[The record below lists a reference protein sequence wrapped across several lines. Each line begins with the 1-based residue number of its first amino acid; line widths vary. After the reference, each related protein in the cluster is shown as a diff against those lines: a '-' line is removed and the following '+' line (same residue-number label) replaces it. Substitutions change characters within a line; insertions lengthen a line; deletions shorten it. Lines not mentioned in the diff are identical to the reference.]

1 MANITEKI
9 ERQITALEGK
19 IDALSGNYLTNT
31 WKRQREQQERDRK
44 KEMYH
49 SQIQVLQFLKQK
61 SETDTLTLL
70 EQNLTVAA
78 FYEDMRC
85 FSASKKYC
93 KDNPYCKFQYPKPDD
108 VRTKRLQKAGITDTD
123 ELAAAVECFDTLLQS
138 AVIPPDPNAIRLRD
152 MLYRAK
158 MYQKGDIQ
166 FTPPELAKELV
177 ALAGVRKDSRVL
189 EPEAGIGN
197 IADAAKEVT
206 DHVITTPLAKNGSSV
221 PAPTGFYPTLHPY
234 RLQQVIQ
241 KIKPANIWVCHSGDL
256 FGEWIPTEWI
266 LQVFEAA
273 KQAPWH
279 NYMFLTMNPNRYEEL
294 LETGVL
300 MPTDNFWYGTRLTER
315 GNVFTADG
323 YHTFLCIEPM
333 RLFAERMEI
342 PNVEWILLGG
352 YGKLKRSWIESVM
365 ERKGNI
371 PVFMIGS
378 KLFKDVW
385 RAPLIQE
392 YPPLLYRPAEKTLP
406 HCSECKYCYSVRQ
419 GKRGLWRACRH
430 YKIVRQDKDSGGR
443 HIPGRYAAVSP
454 QWCPKRPETNWR
466 FTKRV

>member
-206 DHVITTPLAKNGSSV
+206 DHVDCIERMTDFCEILKLKKHNVIANDLLTAET
-221 PAPTGFYPTLHPY
+221 APIYDA
-234 RLQQVIQ
+234 V
-241 KIKPANIWVCHSGDL
+241 V
-256 FGEWIPTEWI
+256 
-266 LQVFEAA
+266 
-273 KQAPWH
+273 
-279 NYMFLTMNPNRYEEL
+279 MNPPFSEECEHIKRAFDFLRPGGSLVAVCSSSIQWKSTRKYEQFRDWLSEHTHSIN
-294 LETGVL
+294 ECGAKFEMTGV
-300 MPTDNFWYGTRLTER
+300 
-315 GNVFTADG
+315 
-323 YHTFLCIEPM
+323 HTVVL
-333 RLFAERMEI
+333 
-342 PNVEWILLGG
+342 V
-352 YGKLKRSWIESVM
+352 V
-365 ERKGNI
+365 
-371 PVFMIGS
+371 
-378 KLFKDVW
+378 
-385 RAPLIQE
+385 
-392 YPPLLYRPAEKTLP
+392 
-406 HCSECKYCYSVRQ
+406 
-419 GKRGLWRACRH
+419 
-430 YKIVRQDKDSGGR
+430 DK
-443 HIPGRYAAVSP
+443 AA
-454 QWCPKRPETNWR
+454 
-466 FTKRV
+466 

>member
-85 FSASKKYC
+85 FSATKKYC

-206 DHVITTPLAKNGSSV
+206 DHVDCIERMTDFCEILKLKKHNVIGNDLLTAET
-221 PAPTGFYPTLHPY
+221 APIYDA
-234 RLQQVIQ
+234 V
-241 KIKPANIWVCHSGDL
+241 V
-256 FGEWIPTEWI
+256 
-266 LQVFEAA
+266 
-273 KQAPWH
+273 
-279 NYMFLTMNPNRYEEL
+279 MNPPFSEECEHIKRAFDFVRPGGSLVAVCSSSIQWKSTRKYEQFRDWLSEHTHSID
-294 LETGVL
+294 ECGAKFEMTGV
-300 MPTDNFWYGTRLTER
+300 
-315 GNVFTADG
+315 
-323 YHTFLCIEPM
+323 HTVVL
-333 RLFAERMEI
+333 
-342 PNVEWILLGG
+342 V
-352 YGKLKRSWIESVM
+352 V
-365 ERKGNI
+365 
-371 PVFMIGS
+371 
-378 KLFKDVW
+378 
-385 RAPLIQE
+385 
-392 YPPLLYRPAEKTLP
+392 
-406 HCSECKYCYSVRQ
+406 
-419 GKRGLWRACRH
+419 
-430 YKIVRQDKDSGGR
+430 DK
-443 HIPGRYAAVSP
+443 AA
-454 QWCPKRPETNWR
+454 
-466 FTKRV
+466 

>member
-197 IADAAKEVT
+197 IADVAKEVT
-206 DHVITTPLAKNGSSV
+206 DHVDCIERMTDFCEILKLKKHNVIGNDLLTAET
-221 PAPTGFYPTLHPY
+221 APIYDA
-234 RLQQVIQ
+234 V
-241 KIKPANIWVCHSGDL
+241 V
-256 FGEWIPTEWI
+256 
-266 LQVFEAA
+266 
-273 KQAPWH
+273 
-279 NYMFLTMNPNRYEEL
+279 MNPPFSEECEHIKRAFDFLRPGGSLVAVCSSSIQWKSTRKYEQFRDWLSEHTHSID
-294 LETGVL
+294 ECGAKFEMTGV
-300 MPTDNFWYGTRLTER
+300 
-315 GNVFTADG
+315 
-323 YHTFLCIEPM
+323 HTVVL
-333 RLFAERMEI
+333 
-342 PNVEWILLGG
+342 V
-352 YGKLKRSWIESVM
+352 V
-365 ERKGNI
+365 
-371 PVFMIGS
+371 
-378 KLFKDVW
+378 
-385 RAPLIQE
+385 
-392 YPPLLYRPAEKTLP
+392 
-406 HCSECKYCYSVRQ
+406 
-419 GKRGLWRACRH
+419 
-430 YKIVRQDKDSGGR
+430 DK
-443 HIPGRYAAVSP
+443 A
-454 QWCPKRPETNWR
+454 T
-466 FTKRV
+466 

>member
-138 AVIPPDPNAIRLRD
+138 AVIPPDPNAILLRD

-158 MYQKGDIQ
+158 MYQKADIQ

-206 DHVITTPLAKNGSSV
+206 DHVDCIERMTDFCEILKLKKHNVIGNDLLTAET
-221 PAPTGFYPTLHPY
+221 APIYDA
-234 RLQQVIQ
+234 V
-241 KIKPANIWVCHSGDL
+241 V
-256 FGEWIPTEWI
+256 
-266 LQVFEAA
+266 
-273 KQAPWH
+273 
-279 NYMFLTMNPNRYEEL
+279 MNPPFSEECEHIKRAFDFLRPGGSLVAVCSSSIQWKSTRKYEQFRDWLSEHTHSID
-294 LETGVL
+294 ECGAKFEMTGV
-300 MPTDNFWYGTRLTER
+300 
-315 GNVFTADG
+315 
-323 YHTFLCIEPM
+323 HTVVL
-333 RLFAERMEI
+333 
-342 PNVEWILLGG
+342 V
-352 YGKLKRSWIESVM
+352 V
-365 ERKGNI
+365 
-371 PVFMIGS
+371 
-378 KLFKDVW
+378 
-385 RAPLIQE
+385 
-392 YPPLLYRPAEKTLP
+392 
-406 HCSECKYCYSVRQ
+406 
-419 GKRGLWRACRH
+419 
-430 YKIVRQDKDSGGR
+430 DK
-443 HIPGRYAAVSP
+443 AA
-454 QWCPKRPETNWR
+454 
-466 FTKRV
+466 

>member
-1 MANITEKI
+1 MASITEKI

-206 DHVITTPLAKNGSSV
+206 DHVDCIERMTDFCEILKLKKHNVIGNDLLTAET
-221 PAPTGFYPTLHPY
+221 APIYDA
-234 RLQQVIQ
+234 V
-241 KIKPANIWVCHSGDL
+241 V
-256 FGEWIPTEWI
+256 
-266 LQVFEAA
+266 
-273 KQAPWH
+273 
-279 NYMFLTMNPNRYEEL
+279 MNPPFSEECEHIKRAFDFLRPGGSLVAVCSSSIQWKSTRKYEQFRDWLSEHTHSID
-294 LETGVL
+294 ECGAKFEMTGV
-300 MPTDNFWYGTRLTER
+300 
-315 GNVFTADG
+315 
-323 YHTFLCIEPM
+323 HTVVL
-333 RLFAERMEI
+333 
-342 PNVEWILLGG
+342 V
-352 YGKLKRSWIESVM
+352 V
-365 ERKGNI
+365 
-371 PVFMIGS
+371 
-378 KLFKDVW
+378 
-385 RAPLIQE
+385 
-392 YPPLLYRPAEKTLP
+392 
-406 HCSECKYCYSVRQ
+406 
-419 GKRGLWRACRH
+419 
-430 YKIVRQDKDSGGR
+430 DK
-443 HIPGRYAAVSP
+443 AA
-454 QWCPKRPETNWR
+454 
-466 FTKRV
+466 

>member
-1 MANITEKI
+1 
-9 ERQITALEGK
+9 
-19 IDALSGNYLTNT
+19 
-31 WKRQREQQERDRK
+31 
-44 KEMYH
+44 MYH

-206 DHVITTPLAKNGSSV
+206 DHVDCIERMTDFCEILKLKKHNVIGNDLLTAET
-221 PAPTGFYPTLHPY
+221 APIYDA
-234 RLQQVIQ
+234 V
-241 KIKPANIWVCHSGDL
+241 V
-256 FGEWIPTEWI
+256 
-266 LQVFEAA
+266 
-273 KQAPWH
+273 
-279 NYMFLTMNPNRYEEL
+279 MNPPFSEECEHIKRAFDFLRPGGSLVAVCSSSIQWKSTRKYEQFRDWLSEHTHSID
-294 LETGVL
+294 ECGAKFEMTGV
-300 MPTDNFWYGTRLTER
+300 
-315 GNVFTADG
+315 
-323 YHTFLCIEPM
+323 HTVVL
-333 RLFAERMEI
+333 
-342 PNVEWILLGG
+342 V
-352 YGKLKRSWIESVM
+352 V
-365 ERKGNI
+365 
-371 PVFMIGS
+371 
-378 KLFKDVW
+378 
-385 RAPLIQE
+385 
-392 YPPLLYRPAEKTLP
+392 
-406 HCSECKYCYSVRQ
+406 
-419 GKRGLWRACRH
+419 
-430 YKIVRQDKDSGGR
+430 DK
-443 HIPGRYAAVSP
+443 AA
-454 QWCPKRPETNWR
+454 
-466 FTKRV
+466 

>member
-166 FTPPELAKELV
+166 FTPSELAKELV

-206 DHVITTPLAKNGSSV
+206 DHVDCIERMTDFCEILKLKKHNVIANDLLTAET
-221 PAPTGFYPTLHPY
+221 APIYDA
-234 RLQQVIQ
+234 V
-241 KIKPANIWVCHSGDL
+241 V
-256 FGEWIPTEWI
+256 
-266 LQVFEAA
+266 
-273 KQAPWH
+273 
-279 NYMFLTMNPNRYEEL
+279 MNPPFSEECEHIKRAFDFLRPGGSLVAVCSSSIQWKSTRKYEQFRDWLSEHTHSIN
-294 LETGVL
+294 ECGAKFEMTGV
-300 MPTDNFWYGTRLTER
+300 
-315 GNVFTADG
+315 
-323 YHTFLCIEPM
+323 HTVVL
-333 RLFAERMEI
+333 
-342 PNVEWILLGG
+342 V
-352 YGKLKRSWIESVM
+352 V
-365 ERKGNI
+365 
-371 PVFMIGS
+371 
-378 KLFKDVW
+378 
-385 RAPLIQE
+385 
-392 YPPLLYRPAEKTLP
+392 
-406 HCSECKYCYSVRQ
+406 
-419 GKRGLWRACRH
+419 
-430 YKIVRQDKDSGGR
+430 DK
-443 HIPGRYAAVSP
+443 AA
-454 QWCPKRPETNWR
+454 
-466 FTKRV
+466 

>member
-123 ELAAAVECFDTLLQS
+123 ELAAAVEYFDTLLQS

-206 DHVITTPLAKNGSSV
+206 DHVDCIERMTDFCEILKLKKHNVIANDLLTAET
-221 PAPTGFYPTLHPY
+221 APIYDA
-234 RLQQVIQ
+234 V
-241 KIKPANIWVCHSGDL
+241 V
-256 FGEWIPTEWI
+256 
-266 LQVFEAA
+266 
-273 KQAPWH
+273 
-279 NYMFLTMNPNRYEEL
+279 MNPPFSEECEHIKRAFDFLRPGGSLVAVCSSSIQWKSTRKYEQFRDWLSEHTHSIN
-294 LETGVL
+294 ECGAKFEMTGV
-300 MPTDNFWYGTRLTER
+300 
-315 GNVFTADG
+315 
-323 YHTFLCIEPM
+323 HTVVL
-333 RLFAERMEI
+333 
-342 PNVEWILLGG
+342 V
-352 YGKLKRSWIESVM
+352 V
-365 ERKGNI
+365 
-371 PVFMIGS
+371 
-378 KLFKDVW
+378 
-385 RAPLIQE
+385 
-392 YPPLLYRPAEKTLP
+392 
-406 HCSECKYCYSVRQ
+406 
-419 GKRGLWRACRH
+419 
-430 YKIVRQDKDSGGR
+430 DK
-443 HIPGRYAAVSP
+443 AA
-454 QWCPKRPETNWR
+454 
-466 FTKRV
+466 

>member
-177 ALAGVRKDSRVL
+177 ALAGIRKDSRVL

-206 DHVITTPLAKNGSSV
+206 DHVDCIERMTDFCEILKLKKHNVIGNDLLTAET
-221 PAPTGFYPTLHPY
+221 APIYDA
-234 RLQQVIQ
+234 V
-241 KIKPANIWVCHSGDL
+241 V
-256 FGEWIPTEWI
+256 
-266 LQVFEAA
+266 
-273 KQAPWH
+273 
-279 NYMFLTMNPNRYEEL
+279 MNPPFSEECEHIKRAFDFLRPGGSLVAVCSSSIQWKSTRKYEQFRDWLSEHTHSID
-294 LETGVL
+294 ECGAKFEMTGV
-300 MPTDNFWYGTRLTER
+300 
-315 GNVFTADG
+315 
-323 YHTFLCIEPM
+323 HTVVL
-333 RLFAERMEI
+333 
-342 PNVEWILLGG
+342 V
-352 YGKLKRSWIESVM
+352 V
-365 ERKGNI
+365 
-371 PVFMIGS
+371 
-378 KLFKDVW
+378 
-385 RAPLIQE
+385 
-392 YPPLLYRPAEKTLP
+392 
-406 HCSECKYCYSVRQ
+406 
-419 GKRGLWRACRH
+419 
-430 YKIVRQDKDSGGR
+430 DK
-443 HIPGRYAAVSP
+443 AA
-454 QWCPKRPETNWR
+454 
-466 FTKRV
+466 

>member
-70 EQNLTVAA
+70 EQNLTVTAW
-78 FYEDMRC
+78 YEDMRC

-206 DHVITTPLAKNGSSV
+206 DHVDCIERMTDFCEILKLKKHNVIGNDLLTAET
-221 PAPTGFYPTLHPY
+221 APIYDA
-234 RLQQVIQ
+234 V
-241 KIKPANIWVCHSGDL
+241 V
-256 FGEWIPTEWI
+256 
-266 LQVFEAA
+266 
-273 KQAPWH
+273 
-279 NYMFLTMNPNRYEEL
+279 MNPPFSEECEHIKRAFDFLRPGGSLVAVCSSSIQWKSTRKYEQFRDWLSEHTHSID
-294 LETGVL
+294 ECGAKFEMTGV
-300 MPTDNFWYGTRLTER
+300 
-315 GNVFTADG
+315 
-323 YHTFLCIEPM
+323 HTVVL
-333 RLFAERMEI
+333 
-342 PNVEWILLGG
+342 V
-352 YGKLKRSWIESVM
+352 V
-365 ERKGNI
+365 
-371 PVFMIGS
+371 
-378 KLFKDVW
+378 
-385 RAPLIQE
+385 
-392 YPPLLYRPAEKTLP
+392 
-406 HCSECKYCYSVRQ
+406 
-419 GKRGLWRACRH
+419 
-430 YKIVRQDKDSGGR
+430 DK
-443 HIPGRYAAVSP
+443 AA
-454 QWCPKRPETNWR
+454 
-466 FTKRV
+466 

>member
-166 FTPPELAKELV
+166 FMPPELAKELV

-197 IADAAKEVT
+197 IADVAKEVT
-206 DHVITTPLAKNGSSV
+206 DHVDCIERMTDFCEILKLKKHNVIGNDLLTAET
-221 PAPTGFYPTLHPY
+221 APIYDA
-234 RLQQVIQ
+234 V
-241 KIKPANIWVCHSGDL
+241 V
-256 FGEWIPTEWI
+256 
-266 LQVFEAA
+266 
-273 KQAPWH
+273 
-279 NYMFLTMNPNRYEEL
+279 MNPPFSEECEHIKRAFDFLRPGGSLVAVCSSSIQWKSTRKYEQFRDWLSEHTHSID
-294 LETGVL
+294 ECGAKFEMTGV
-300 MPTDNFWYGTRLTER
+300 
-315 GNVFTADG
+315 
-323 YHTFLCIEPM
+323 HTVVL
-333 RLFAERMEI
+333 
-342 PNVEWILLGG
+342 V
-352 YGKLKRSWIESVM
+352 V
-365 ERKGNI
+365 
-371 PVFMIGS
+371 
-378 KLFKDVW
+378 
-385 RAPLIQE
+385 
-392 YPPLLYRPAEKTLP
+392 
-406 HCSECKYCYSVRQ
+406 
-419 GKRGLWRACRH
+419 
-430 YKIVRQDKDSGGR
+430 DK
-443 HIPGRYAAVSP
+443 AA
-454 QWCPKRPETNWR
+454 
-466 FTKRV
+466 

>member
-123 ELAAAVECFDTLLQS
+123 ELTAAVECFDTLLQS

-206 DHVITTPLAKNGSSV
+206 DHVDCIERMTDFCEILKLKKHNVIANDLLTAET
-221 PAPTGFYPTLHPY
+221 APIYDA
-234 RLQQVIQ
+234 V
-241 KIKPANIWVCHSGDL
+241 V
-256 FGEWIPTEWI
+256 
-266 LQVFEAA
+266 
-273 KQAPWH
+273 
-279 NYMFLTMNPNRYEEL
+279 MNPPFSEECEHIKRAFDFLRPGGSLVAVCSSSIQWKSTRKYEQFRDWLSEHTHSIN
-294 LETGVL
+294 ECGAKFEMTGV
-300 MPTDNFWYGTRLTER
+300 
-315 GNVFTADG
+315 
-323 YHTFLCIEPM
+323 HTVVL
-333 RLFAERMEI
+333 
-342 PNVEWILLGG
+342 V
-352 YGKLKRSWIESVM
+352 V
-365 ERKGNI
+365 
-371 PVFMIGS
+371 
-378 KLFKDVW
+378 
-385 RAPLIQE
+385 
-392 YPPLLYRPAEKTLP
+392 
-406 HCSECKYCYSVRQ
+406 
-419 GKRGLWRACRH
+419 
-430 YKIVRQDKDSGGR
+430 DK
-443 HIPGRYAAVSP
+443 AA
-454 QWCPKRPETNWR
+454 
-466 FTKRV
+466 

>member
-166 FTPPELAKELV
+166 FTPLELAKELV

-206 DHVITTPLAKNGSSV
+206 DHVDCVERMTDFCEILKLKKHNVIGNDLLTAET
-221 PAPTGFYPTLHPY
+221 APIYDA
-234 RLQQVIQ
+234 V
-241 KIKPANIWVCHSGDL
+241 V
-256 FGEWIPTEWI
+256 
-266 LQVFEAA
+266 
-273 KQAPWH
+273 
-279 NYMFLTMNPNRYEEL
+279 MNPPFSEECEHIKRAFDFLRPGGSLVAVCSSSIQWKSTRKYEQFRDWLSEHTHSID
-294 LETGVL
+294 ECGAKFEMTGV
-300 MPTDNFWYGTRLTER
+300 
-315 GNVFTADG
+315 
-323 YHTFLCIEPM
+323 HTVVL
-333 RLFAERMEI
+333 
-342 PNVEWILLGG
+342 V
-352 YGKLKRSWIESVM
+352 V
-365 ERKGNI
+365 
-371 PVFMIGS
+371 
-378 KLFKDVW
+378 
-385 RAPLIQE
+385 
-392 YPPLLYRPAEKTLP
+392 
-406 HCSECKYCYSVRQ
+406 
-419 GKRGLWRACRH
+419 
-430 YKIVRQDKDSGGR
+430 DK
-443 HIPGRYAAVSP
+443 AA
-454 QWCPKRPETNWR
+454 
-466 FTKRV
+466 

>member
-166 FTPPELAKELV
+166 FTPPDLAKELV

-206 DHVITTPLAKNGSSV
+206 DHVDCIERMTDFCEILKLKKHNVIGNDLLTAET
-221 PAPTGFYPTLHPY
+221 APIYDA
-234 RLQQVIQ
+234 V
-241 KIKPANIWVCHSGDL
+241 V
-256 FGEWIPTEWI
+256 
-266 LQVFEAA
+266 
-273 KQAPWH
+273 
-279 NYMFLTMNPNRYEEL
+279 MNPPFSEECEHIKRAFDFLRPGGSLVAVCSSSIQWKSTRKYEQFRDWLSEHTHSID
-294 LETGVL
+294 ECGAKFEMTGV
-300 MPTDNFWYGTRLTER
+300 
-315 GNVFTADG
+315 
-323 YHTFLCIEPM
+323 HTVVL
-333 RLFAERMEI
+333 
-342 PNVEWILLGG
+342 V
-352 YGKLKRSWIESVM
+352 V
-365 ERKGNI
+365 
-371 PVFMIGS
+371 
-378 KLFKDVW
+378 
-385 RAPLIQE
+385 
-392 YPPLLYRPAEKTLP
+392 
-406 HCSECKYCYSVRQ
+406 
-419 GKRGLWRACRH
+419 
-430 YKIVRQDKDSGGR
+430 DK
-443 HIPGRYAAVSP
+443 AA
-454 QWCPKRPETNWR
+454 
-466 FTKRV
+466 

>member
-206 DHVITTPLAKNGSSV
+206 DHVDCIERMTDCCEILKLKKHNVIGNDLLTAET
-221 PAPTGFYPTLHPY
+221 APIYDA
-234 RLQQVIQ
+234 V
-241 KIKPANIWVCHSGDL
+241 V
-256 FGEWIPTEWI
+256 
-266 LQVFEAA
+266 
-273 KQAPWH
+273 
-279 NYMFLTMNPNRYEEL
+279 MNPPFSEECEHIKRAFDFLRPGGSLVAVCSSSIQWKSTRKYEQFRDWLSEHTHSID
-294 LETGVL
+294 ECGAKFEMTGV
-300 MPTDNFWYGTRLTER
+300 
-315 GNVFTADG
+315 
-323 YHTFLCIEPM
+323 HTVVL
-333 RLFAERMEI
+333 
-342 PNVEWILLGG
+342 V
-352 YGKLKRSWIESVM
+352 V
-365 ERKGNI
+365 
-371 PVFMIGS
+371 
-378 KLFKDVW
+378 
-385 RAPLIQE
+385 
-392 YPPLLYRPAEKTLP
+392 
-406 HCSECKYCYSVRQ
+406 
-419 GKRGLWRACRH
+419 
-430 YKIVRQDKDSGGR
+430 DK
-443 HIPGRYAAVSP
+443 AA
-454 QWCPKRPETNWR
+454 
-466 FTKRV
+466 

>member
-206 DHVITTPLAKNGSSV
+206 DHVDCIERMTDFCEILKLKKHNVIGNDLLTAETAPIYDAVVMNSPFSEECEHIKRAFDFLRPGGSLVAVCSSSIQWKSTRKYEQFRDWLSEHTHSIDECGAK
-221 PAPTGFYPTLHPY
+221 
-234 RLQQVIQ
+234 
-241 KIKPANIWVCHSGDL
+241 
-256 FGEWIPTEWI
+256 
-266 LQVFEAA
+266 FE
-273 KQAPWH
+273 
-279 NYMFLTMNPNRYEEL
+279 M
-294 LETGVL
+294 TGV
-300 MPTDNFWYGTRLTER
+300 
-315 GNVFTADG
+315 
-323 YHTFLCIEPM
+323 HTVVL
-333 RLFAERMEI
+333 
-342 PNVEWILLGG
+342 V
-352 YGKLKRSWIESVM
+352 V
-365 ERKGNI
+365 
-371 PVFMIGS
+371 
-378 KLFKDVW
+378 
-385 RAPLIQE
+385 
-392 YPPLLYRPAEKTLP
+392 
-406 HCSECKYCYSVRQ
+406 
-419 GKRGLWRACRH
+419 
-430 YKIVRQDKDSGGR
+430 DK
-443 HIPGRYAAVSP
+443 AA
-454 QWCPKRPETNWR
+454 
-466 FTKRV
+466 

>member
-1 MANITEKI
+1 
-9 ERQITALEGK
+9 
-19 IDALSGNYLTNT
+19 
-31 WKRQREQQERDRK
+31 
-44 KEMYH
+44 MYH

-85 FSASKKYC
+85 FSATKKYC

-206 DHVITTPLAKNGSSV
+206 DHVDCIERMTDFCEILKLKKHNVIGNDLLTAET
-221 PAPTGFYPTLHPY
+221 APIYDA
-234 RLQQVIQ
+234 V
-241 KIKPANIWVCHSGDL
+241 V
-256 FGEWIPTEWI
+256 
-266 LQVFEAA
+266 
-273 KQAPWH
+273 
-279 NYMFLTMNPNRYEEL
+279 MNPPFSEECEHIKRAFDFLRPGGSLVAVCSSSIQWKSTRKYEQFRDWLSEHTHSID
-294 LETGVL
+294 ECGAKFEMTGV
-300 MPTDNFWYGTRLTER
+300 
-315 GNVFTADG
+315 
-323 YHTFLCIEPM
+323 HTVVL
-333 RLFAERMEI
+333 
-342 PNVEWILLGG
+342 V
-352 YGKLKRSWIESVM
+352 V
-365 ERKGNI
+365 
-371 PVFMIGS
+371 
-378 KLFKDVW
+378 
-385 RAPLIQE
+385 
-392 YPPLLYRPAEKTLP
+392 
-406 HCSECKYCYSVRQ
+406 
-419 GKRGLWRACRH
+419 
-430 YKIVRQDKDSGGR
+430 DK
-443 HIPGRYAAVSP
+443 AA
-454 QWCPKRPETNWR
+454 
-466 FTKRV
+466 

>member
-206 DHVITTPLAKNGSSV
+206 DHVGCIERMTDFCEILKLKKHNVIGNDLLTAET
-221 PAPTGFYPTLHPY
+221 APIYDA
-234 RLQQVIQ
+234 V
-241 KIKPANIWVCHSGDL
+241 V
-256 FGEWIPTEWI
+256 
-266 LQVFEAA
+266 
-273 KQAPWH
+273 
-279 NYMFLTMNPNRYEEL
+279 MNPPFSEECEHIKRAFDFLRPGGSLVAVCSSSIQWKSTRKYEQFRDWLSEHTHSID
-294 LETGVL
+294 ECGAKFEMTGV
-300 MPTDNFWYGTRLTER
+300 
-315 GNVFTADG
+315 
-323 YHTFLCIEPM
+323 HTVVL
-333 RLFAERMEI
+333 
-342 PNVEWILLGG
+342 V
-352 YGKLKRSWIESVM
+352 V
-365 ERKGNI
+365 
-371 PVFMIGS
+371 
-378 KLFKDVW
+378 
-385 RAPLIQE
+385 
-392 YPPLLYRPAEKTLP
+392 
-406 HCSECKYCYSVRQ
+406 
-419 GKRGLWRACRH
+419 
-430 YKIVRQDKDSGGR
+430 DK
-443 HIPGRYAAVSP
+443 AA
-454 QWCPKRPETNWR
+454 
-466 FTKRV
+466 

>member
-9 ERQITALEGK
+9 ERRITVLEGK

-44 KEMYH
+44 KEMYC
-49 SQIQVLQFLKQK
+49 SQIQVLQLLKHK

-138 AVIPPDPNAIRLRD
+138 AVIPPDPNAARLRD

-158 MYQKGDIQ
+158 MSQKGDIQ

-206 DHVITTPLAKNGSSV
+206 DNVDCIERMTDFCEILKLKKHNVIANDLLTAETAPIYDSV
-221 PAPTGFYPTLHPY
+221 
-234 RLQQVIQ
+234 V
-241 KIKPANIWVCHSGDL
+241 
-256 FGEWIPTEWI
+256 
-266 LQVFEAA
+266 
-273 KQAPWH
+273 
-279 NYMFLTMNPNRYEEL
+279 MNPPFSEECEHIKRAFDFVRPGGSLVAVCSSSIQWKSTRKYEQFRDWLSEHTHSIN
-294 LETGVL
+294 ECGAKFEMTGV
-300 MPTDNFWYGTRLTER
+300 
-315 GNVFTADG
+315 
-323 YHTFLCIEPM
+323 HTVVL
-333 RLFAERMEI
+333 
-342 PNVEWILLGG
+342 
-352 YGKLKRSWIESVM
+352 VM
-365 ERKGNI
+365 
-371 PVFMIGS
+371 
-378 KLFKDVW
+378 
-385 RAPLIQE
+385 
-392 YPPLLYRPAEKTLP
+392 
-406 HCSECKYCYSVRQ
+406 
-419 GKRGLWRACRH
+419 
-430 YKIVRQDKDSGGR
+430 DK
-443 HIPGRYAAVSP
+443 AA
-454 QWCPKRPETNWR
+454 
-466 FTKRV
+466 

>member
-9 ERQITALEGK
+9 NRRITVLEGK

-44 KEMYH
+44 KEMYR
-49 SQIQVLQFLKQK
+49 SQIQVLRFLKQK
-61 SETDTLTLL
+61 SETGTLTLL

-206 DHVITTPLAKNGSSV
+206 DHVDCIERMTDFCEILKLKKHNVIANDLLTAET
-221 PAPTGFYPTLHPY
+221 APIYDA
-234 RLQQVIQ
+234 V
-241 KIKPANIWVCHSGDL
+241 V
-256 FGEWIPTEWI
+256 
-266 LQVFEAA
+266 
-273 KQAPWH
+273 
-279 NYMFLTMNPNRYEEL
+279 MNPPFSEECEHIKRAFDFLRPGGSLVAVCSSSIQWKSTRKYEQFRDWLSEHTHSIN
-294 LETGVL
+294 ECGAKFEMTGV
-300 MPTDNFWYGTRLTER
+300 
-315 GNVFTADG
+315 
-323 YHTFLCIEPM
+323 HTVVL
-333 RLFAERMEI
+333 
-342 PNVEWILLGG
+342 V
-352 YGKLKRSWIESVM
+352 V
-365 ERKGNI
+365 
-371 PVFMIGS
+371 
-378 KLFKDVW
+378 
-385 RAPLIQE
+385 
-392 YPPLLYRPAEKTLP
+392 
-406 HCSECKYCYSVRQ
+406 
-419 GKRGLWRACRH
+419 
-430 YKIVRQDKDSGGR
+430 DK
-443 HIPGRYAAVSP
+443 AA
-454 QWCPKRPETNWR
+454 
-466 FTKRV
+466 

>member
-78 FYEDMRC
+78 FYDDMRC

-206 DHVITTPLAKNGSSV
+206 DHVDCIERMTDFCEILKLKKHNVIGNDLLTAET
-221 PAPTGFYPTLHPY
+221 APIYDA
-234 RLQQVIQ
+234 V
-241 KIKPANIWVCHSGDL
+241 V
-256 FGEWIPTEWI
+256 
-266 LQVFEAA
+266 
-273 KQAPWH
+273 
-279 NYMFLTMNPNRYEEL
+279 MNPPFSEECEHIKRAFDFLRPGGSLVAVCSSSIQWKSTRKYEQFRDWLSEHTHSID
-294 LETGVL
+294 ECGAKFEMTGV
-300 MPTDNFWYGTRLTER
+300 
-315 GNVFTADG
+315 
-323 YHTFLCIEPM
+323 HTVVL
-333 RLFAERMEI
+333 
-342 PNVEWILLGG
+342 V
-352 YGKLKRSWIESVM
+352 V
-365 ERKGNI
+365 
-371 PVFMIGS
+371 
-378 KLFKDVW
+378 
-385 RAPLIQE
+385 
-392 YPPLLYRPAEKTLP
+392 
-406 HCSECKYCYSVRQ
+406 
-419 GKRGLWRACRH
+419 
-430 YKIVRQDKDSGGR
+430 DK
-443 HIPGRYAAVSP
+443 AA
-454 QWCPKRPETNWR
+454 
-466 FTKRV
+466 

>member
-206 DHVITTPLAKNGSSV
+206 DHVDCIERMTDFCEILKLKKHNVIGNDLLTAET
-221 PAPTGFYPTLHPY
+221 APIYDA
-234 RLQQVIQ
+234 V
-241 KIKPANIWVCHSGDL
+241 V
-256 FGEWIPTEWI
+256 
-266 LQVFEAA
+266 
-273 KQAPWH
+273 
-279 NYMFLTMNPNRYEEL
+279 MNPPFSEEREHIKRAFDFLRPGGSLVAVCSSSIQWKSTRKYEQFRDWLSEHTHSID
-294 LETGVL
+294 ECGAKFEMTGV
-300 MPTDNFWYGTRLTER
+300 
-315 GNVFTADG
+315 
-323 YHTFLCIEPM
+323 HTVVL
-333 RLFAERMEI
+333 
-342 PNVEWILLGG
+342 V
-352 YGKLKRSWIESVM
+352 V
-365 ERKGNI
+365 
-371 PVFMIGS
+371 
-378 KLFKDVW
+378 
-385 RAPLIQE
+385 
-392 YPPLLYRPAEKTLP
+392 
-406 HCSECKYCYSVRQ
+406 
-419 GKRGLWRACRH
+419 
-430 YKIVRQDKDSGGR
+430 DK
-443 HIPGRYAAVSP
+443 AA
-454 QWCPKRPETNWR
+454 
-466 FTKRV
+466 

>member
-9 ERQITALEGK
+9 ERKITALEGK

-206 DHVITTPLAKNGSSV
+206 DHVDCIERMTDFCEILKLKKHNVIGNDLLTAET
-221 PAPTGFYPTLHPY
+221 APIYDA
-234 RLQQVIQ
+234 V
-241 KIKPANIWVCHSGDL
+241 V
-256 FGEWIPTEWI
+256 
-266 LQVFEAA
+266 
-273 KQAPWH
+273 
-279 NYMFLTMNPNRYEEL
+279 MNPPFSEECEHIKRAFDFLRPGGSLVAVCSSSIQWKSTRKYEQFRDWLSEHTHSID
-294 LETGVL
+294 ECGAKFEMTGV
-300 MPTDNFWYGTRLTER
+300 
-315 GNVFTADG
+315 
-323 YHTFLCIEPM
+323 HTVVL
-333 RLFAERMEI
+333 
-342 PNVEWILLGG
+342 V
-352 YGKLKRSWIESVM
+352 V
-365 ERKGNI
+365 
-371 PVFMIGS
+371 
-378 KLFKDVW
+378 
-385 RAPLIQE
+385 
-392 YPPLLYRPAEKTLP
+392 
-406 HCSECKYCYSVRQ
+406 
-419 GKRGLWRACRH
+419 
-430 YKIVRQDKDSGGR
+430 DK
-443 HIPGRYAAVSP
+443 AA
-454 QWCPKRPETNWR
+454 
-466 FTKRV
+466 

>member
-206 DHVITTPLAKNGSSV
+206 DHVDCIERMTDFCEILKLKKHNVIGNDLLTAET
-221 PAPTGFYPTLHPY
+221 APIYDA
-234 RLQQVIQ
+234 V
-241 KIKPANIWVCHSGDL
+241 V
-256 FGEWIPTEWI
+256 
-266 LQVFEAA
+266 
-273 KQAPWH
+273 
-279 NYMFLTMNPNRYEEL
+279 MNPPFSEECEHIKRAFDFLRPGGSLVAVCSSSIQWKSTRKYEQFRDWLSEHTHSI
-294 LETGVL
+294 EECGAKFEMTGV
-300 MPTDNFWYGTRLTER
+300 
-315 GNVFTADG
+315 
-323 YHTFLCIEPM
+323 HTVVL
-333 RLFAERMEI
+333 
-342 PNVEWILLGG
+342 V
-352 YGKLKRSWIESVM
+352 V
-365 ERKGNI
+365 
-371 PVFMIGS
+371 
-378 KLFKDVW
+378 
-385 RAPLIQE
+385 
-392 YPPLLYRPAEKTLP
+392 
-406 HCSECKYCYSVRQ
+406 
-419 GKRGLWRACRH
+419 
-430 YKIVRQDKDSGGR
+430 DK
-443 HIPGRYAAVSP
+443 AA
-454 QWCPKRPETNWR
+454 
-466 FTKRV
+466 

>member
-31 WKRQREQQERDRK
+31 GKRQREQQERDRK

-206 DHVITTPLAKNGSSV
+206 DHVDCIERMTDFCEILKLKKHNVIGNDLLTAET
-221 PAPTGFYPTLHPY
+221 APIYDA
-234 RLQQVIQ
+234 V
-241 KIKPANIWVCHSGDL
+241 V
-256 FGEWIPTEWI
+256 
-266 LQVFEAA
+266 
-273 KQAPWH
+273 
-279 NYMFLTMNPNRYEEL
+279 MNPPFSEECEHIKRAFDFLRPGGSLVAVCSSSIQWKSTRKYEQFRDWLSEHTHSID
-294 LETGVL
+294 ECGAKFEMTGV
-300 MPTDNFWYGTRLTER
+300 
-315 GNVFTADG
+315 
-323 YHTFLCIEPM
+323 HTVVL
-333 RLFAERMEI
+333 
-342 PNVEWILLGG
+342 V
-352 YGKLKRSWIESVM
+352 V
-365 ERKGNI
+365 
-371 PVFMIGS
+371 
-378 KLFKDVW
+378 
-385 RAPLIQE
+385 
-392 YPPLLYRPAEKTLP
+392 
-406 HCSECKYCYSVRQ
+406 
-419 GKRGLWRACRH
+419 
-430 YKIVRQDKDSGGR
+430 DK
-443 HIPGRYAAVSP
+443 AA
-454 QWCPKRPETNWR
+454 
-466 FTKRV
+466 

>member
-206 DHVITTPLAKNGSSV
+206 DHVDCIERMTDFCEILKLKKHNVIGNDLLTAET
-221 PAPTGFYPTLHPY
+221 APIYDT
-234 RLQQVIQ
+234 V
-241 KIKPANIWVCHSGDL
+241 V
-256 FGEWIPTEWI
+256 
-266 LQVFEAA
+266 
-273 KQAPWH
+273 
-279 NYMFLTMNPNRYEEL
+279 MNPPFSEECEHIKRAFDFLRPGGSLVAVCSSSIQWKSTRKYEQFRDWLSEHTHSID
-294 LETGVL
+294 ECGAKFEMTGV
-300 MPTDNFWYGTRLTER
+300 
-315 GNVFTADG
+315 
-323 YHTFLCIEPM
+323 HTVVL
-333 RLFAERMEI
+333 
-342 PNVEWILLGG
+342 V
-352 YGKLKRSWIESVM
+352 V
-365 ERKGNI
+365 
-371 PVFMIGS
+371 
-378 KLFKDVW
+378 
-385 RAPLIQE
+385 
-392 YPPLLYRPAEKTLP
+392 
-406 HCSECKYCYSVRQ
+406 
-419 GKRGLWRACRH
+419 
-430 YKIVRQDKDSGGR
+430 DK
-443 HIPGRYAAVSP
+443 AA
-454 QWCPKRPETNWR
+454 
-466 FTKRV
+466 

>member
-19 IDALSGNYLTNT
+19 IDAFSGNYLTNT

-206 DHVITTPLAKNGSSV
+206 DHVDCIERMTDFCEILKLKKHNVIGNDLLTAET
-221 PAPTGFYPTLHPY
+221 APIYDA
-234 RLQQVIQ
+234 V
-241 KIKPANIWVCHSGDL
+241 V
-256 FGEWIPTEWI
+256 
-266 LQVFEAA
+266 
-273 KQAPWH
+273 
-279 NYMFLTMNPNRYEEL
+279 MNPPFSEECEHIKRAFDFLRPGGSLVAVCSSSIQWKSTRKYEQFRDWLSEHTHSID
-294 LETGVL
+294 ECGAKFEMTGV
-300 MPTDNFWYGTRLTER
+300 
-315 GNVFTADG
+315 
-323 YHTFLCIEPM
+323 HTVVL
-333 RLFAERMEI
+333 
-342 PNVEWILLGG
+342 V
-352 YGKLKRSWIESVM
+352 V
-365 ERKGNI
+365 
-371 PVFMIGS
+371 
-378 KLFKDVW
+378 
-385 RAPLIQE
+385 
-392 YPPLLYRPAEKTLP
+392 
-406 HCSECKYCYSVRQ
+406 
-419 GKRGLWRACRH
+419 
-430 YKIVRQDKDSGGR
+430 DK
-443 HIPGRYAAVSP
+443 AA
-454 QWCPKRPETNWR
+454 
-466 FTKRV
+466 

>member
-70 EQNLTVAA
+70 ERNLTVAA

-206 DHVITTPLAKNGSSV
+206 DHVDCIERMTDFCEILKLKKHNVIGNDLLTAET
-221 PAPTGFYPTLHPY
+221 APIYDA
-234 RLQQVIQ
+234 V
-241 KIKPANIWVCHSGDL
+241 V
-256 FGEWIPTEWI
+256 
-266 LQVFEAA
+266 
-273 KQAPWH
+273 
-279 NYMFLTMNPNRYEEL
+279 MNPPFSEECEHIKRAFDVLRPGGSLVAVCSSSIQWKSTRKYEQFRDWLSEHTHSID
-294 LETGVL
+294 ECGAKFEMTGV
-300 MPTDNFWYGTRLTER
+300 
-315 GNVFTADG
+315 
-323 YHTFLCIEPM
+323 HTVVL
-333 RLFAERMEI
+333 
-342 PNVEWILLGG
+342 V
-352 YGKLKRSWIESVM
+352 V
-365 ERKGNI
+365 
-371 PVFMIGS
+371 
-378 KLFKDVW
+378 
-385 RAPLIQE
+385 
-392 YPPLLYRPAEKTLP
+392 
-406 HCSECKYCYSVRQ
+406 
-419 GKRGLWRACRH
+419 
-430 YKIVRQDKDSGGR
+430 DK
-443 HIPGRYAAVSP
+443 AA
-454 QWCPKRPETNWR
+454 
-466 FTKRV
+466 

>member
-206 DHVITTPLAKNGSSV
+206 DHVDCIERMTDFCEILKLKKHNVIGNDLLTAET
-221 PAPTGFYPTLHPY
+221 APIYDA
-234 RLQQVIQ
+234 V
-241 KIKPANIWVCHSGDL
+241 V
-256 FGEWIPTEWI
+256 
-266 LQVFEAA
+266 
-273 KQAPWH
+273 
-279 NYMFLTMNPNRYEEL
+279 MNPPFSEECEHIKRAFDFLRPGGSLVAVCSSSIQWKSTRKYEQFRDWLSEHTHSID
-294 LETGVL
+294 ECGAKFEMTGV
-300 MPTDNFWYGTRLTER
+300 
-315 GNVFTADG
+315 
-323 YHTFLCIEPM
+323 HT
-333 RLFAERMEI
+333 
-342 PNVEWILLGG
+342 VVLG
-352 YGKLKRSWIESVM
+352 V
-365 ERKGNI
+365 
-371 PVFMIGS
+371 
-378 KLFKDVW
+378 
-385 RAPLIQE
+385 
-392 YPPLLYRPAEKTLP
+392 
-406 HCSECKYCYSVRQ
+406 
-419 GKRGLWRACRH
+419 
-430 YKIVRQDKDSGGR
+430 DK
-443 HIPGRYAAVSP
+443 AA
-454 QWCPKRPETNWR
+454 
-466 FTKRV
+466 